1 MIKQTN
7 SNASPTTSSKSNSSK
22 GSNSYAAQIPE
33 MRRVKR
39 IHFVGIGGAG
49 MGGIAEVLLNEGY
62 QISGSDIGE
71 NQVVKRL
78 KALGADI
85 IIGHQAENVAQASV
99 IVVSTAISS
108 DNPELVE
115 AKKLRIPVVR
125 RAEMLAELMR
135 FRHGIAIAGTHGK
148 TTTTSLIASIFA
160 QGQLDPT
167 FVIGGL
173 LNSAGTNARL
183 GSSRYLIAEA
193 DESDASFLHLQPM
206 VAVITNIDTDHME
219 TYGGDF
225 EKLKDTY
232 IEFLHN
238 LPFYGLAV
246 VCIDNPVVRE
256 LLPRISRQ
264 VITYGFSEDAD
275 VRAVNYQQDG
285 AVSHFT
291 VEVAGQAS
299 LAMSVNLPGQHNVLN
314 ALAGVAVAKDEGVDD
329 EAICQALTEFAGIG
343 RRFEQL
349 ANFTTDAGDM
359 VLIDDYGHH
368 PSEVKAT
375 ILAIRQGWPEKR
387 LVMVFQPHRYS
398 RTRDLYEDFVEVLS
412 EVDCLFLLDV
422 YAAGETPISTADSK
436 SLARSIRQ
444 RGQVEPV
451 YVSDVDKLAQL
462 LANQLQDNDMVITQG
477 AGSIGAVA
485 KNLAKHSLLHVSS
498 SVKGSK

>member
-1 MIKQTN
+1 MSQK
-7 SNASPTTSSKSNSSK
+7 AMSKNK
-22 GSNSYAAQIPE
+22 MNVPE

-78 KALGADI
+78 LGLGATI
-85 IIGHQAENVAQASV
+85 TIGHAGKNVEEASV
-99 IVVSTAISS
+99 IVVSTAI
-108 DNPELVE
+108 DKNNPELVA
-115 AKKLRIPVVR
+115 AKELRIPVVR

-183 GSSRYLIAEA
+183 GSSRYLVAEA

-206 VAVITNIDTDHME
+206 VSVITNIDADHME
-219 TYGGDF
+219 TYQGDF

-275 VRAVNYQQDG
+275 IRAANYQQDG
-285 AVSHFT
+285 SVSHFT
-291 VEVAGQAS
+291 VEIEGQPP
-299 LAMSVNLPGQHNVLN
+299 LDMSVNLPGQHNVLN
-314 ALAGVAVAKDEGVDD
+314 ALAGVAVAKDEGIND

-349 ANFTTDAGDM
+349 ADLKTPAGNM
-359 VLIDDYGHH
+359 VLVDDYGHH

-375 ILAIRQGWPEKR
+375 IAAMRTGWPDKR

-422 YAAGETPISTADSK
+422 YAAGEAAVATADSK

-444 RGQVEPV
+444 RGQIEPV
-451 YVSDVDKLAQL
+451 YVSDVDMLPELL
-462 LANQLQDNDMVITQG
+462 LAQLQDNDMVITQG
-477 AGSIGAVA
+477 AGSIGTVA
-485 KNLAKHSLLHVSS
+485 RDLSNNPLLVQEET
-498 SVKGSK
+498 K

>member
-1 MIKQTN
+1 M
-7 SNASPTTSSKSNSSK
+7 SKNKISV
-22 GSNSYAAQIPE
+22 PE

-78 KALGADI
+78 KGLGATVT
-85 IIGHQAENVAQASV
+85 IGHASENIKGASV
-99 IVVSTAISS
+99 IVVSTAINQN
-108 DNPELVE
+108 NPELIA
-115 AKKLRIPVVR
+115 AKDLRIPVVR

-160 QGQLDPT
+160 QGELDPT

-183 GSSRYLIAEA
+183 GSSRYLVAEA

-206 VAVITNIDTDHME
+206 VSVITNIDADHME
-219 TYGGDF
+219 TYQGDF

-275 VRAVNYQQDG
+275 IRAVNYQQDG
-285 AVSHFT
+285 GVSYFT
-291 VEVAGQAS
+291 VEVDGQPP
-299 LAMSVNLPGQHNVLN
+299 LDMSVNLPGQHNVLN
-314 ALAGVAVAKDEGVDD
+314 ALAGVAVAKDEGIND
-329 EAICQALTEFAGIG
+329 EDICQALIEFAGIG

-349 ANFTTDAGDM
+349 ADLNTPAGDM
-359 VLIDDYGHH
+359 VLVDDYGHH

-375 ILAIRQGWPEKR
+375 ILAMRTGWPEKR

-422 YAAGETPISTADSK
+422 YAAGEAPIASADSK

-444 RGQVEPV
+444 RGQIEPV
-451 YVSDVDKLAQL
+451 YVSDVHVLPELLAAQL
-462 LANQLQDNDMVITQG
+462 KDNDMVITQG
-477 AGSIGAVA
+477 AGNIGSVA
-485 KNLAKHSLLHVSS
+485 RDLSNNPLL
-498 SVKGSK
+498 VKAEV